1 MLVFGLCCSHTLQF
15 KWIRWVFC
23 YMKLLPSPE
32 SGAIKHNHL
41 NKELQYSYS
50 FHLIARAGSP
60 SLSSSRHHHHQ
71 SAHPPLSLCSDKSL
85 CTHCMMCEFMC
96 VCVWL
101 CGCEDSIVIRYQL
114 SLPCFNTEQK
124 NRIHAISLKEGNCG
138 EEGGRGVRWGGWK
151 VGCWEKC
158 P

>member
-1 MLVFGLCCSHTLQF
+1 MVLVFGLCCSHTLQF

-50 FHLIARAGSP
+50 FHLIARAGGP

-96 VCVWL
+96 VSV
-101 CGCEDSIVIRYQL
+101 CGCV
-114 SLPCFNTEQK
+114 
-124 NRIHAISLKEGNCG
+124 
-138 EEGGRGVRWGGWK
+138 GVRTALSSDIS
-151 VGCWEKC
+151 C
-158 P
+158 PCHVSTLSRRIGFMQ